1 MSLLAGLSLS
11 TYPDECFDAALDL
24 DTRRQQHERKH
35 RRYRLQLR
43 PASKETMIDTI
54 EAVGA
59 TELVHVDEL
68 RHCPVTP
75 VAGGVAFAPRR
86 MTVDMLCDVYD
97 VVKGIKRAP
106 AKVYDRVREVMG
118 ASPTGVRLVEVMAL
132 AETPRTSTQRA
143 LEQLEEEGFVRVR
156 LEKTRGDGSQR
167 KRYYPAQTTAAPVSA
182 DTLLGVSL

>member
-1 MSLLAGLSLS
+1 MDNLLAGLS

-24 DTRRQQHERKH
+24 DTRRQAHERRH

-43 PASKETMIDTI
+43 PASKETMIDCI

-59 TELVHVDEL
+59 TEAVNDDDL
-68 RHCPVTP
+68 RHVPVTP

-97 VVKGIKRAP
+97 RVRGFYRAP
-106 AKVYDRVREVMG
+106 GRVYDRVREVMEH
-118 ASPTGVRLVEVMAL
+118 SPSGVRLVEVMAL

-143 LEQLEEEGFVRVR
+143 LEQLEDEGFVRVR

-167 KRYYPAQTTAAPVSA
+167 KRYYPAQETAAPVSA
-182 DTLLGVSL
+182 DILLGVSL